1 MKIKN
6 KEDVKDLD
14 RKIKDELGIDISK
27 YKNEEVI
34 SNFVELFLLPQYIV
48 SWVIRPVLFSLFL
61 YFFGFYSLKLV
72 HIEYIIYAV
81 VGLILF
87 FFTGILFGI
96 ILLLFKMKMDILK
109 ISNYSLE
116 IMKLAI
122 KDLSNTKS
130 QITYENRGYVFSLLF
145 KGILHIVTIPILTH
159 AITDKIPLIGG
170 FLGKIIRK
178 VLIFI
183 SNKIDFK
190 EVEVSHISEE
200 EGADT
205 IDAYI
210 ENINFGSE
218 SLEKLVSFSFRVVK
232 LPVFLL
238 FTACLLILIFFIYFI
253 N

>member
-27 YKNEEVI
+27 YKNEKVI

-81 VGLILF
+81 VGLVLF
-87 FFTGILFGI
+87 FLTGILSGI

-130 QITYENRGYVFSLLF
+130 QITSENRGYVFSLLF

-159 AITDKIPLIGG
+159 AVTDKIPLIGG
-170 FLGKIIRK
+170 FFGKIIRK

-183 SNKIDFK
+183 SDKIDFK

-200 EGADT
+200 EGTDT
-205 IDAYI
+205 IDSYI

-218 SLEKLVSFSFRVVK
+218 SLEKLVSFSFKVVK

-238 FTACLLILIFFIYFI
+238 FTACLLILIFFIYII